1 METIVVIN
9 DRPMGLVQE
18 QQQHSGGVYVEHD
31 SVLRAN
37 LFANQGRGSF
47 ESYQSQS
54 QSHSHHHQ
62 HQHKRDDAETEKGRR
77 SLGHVAE
84 ENRFPH
90 SSQGTDNAVLSYD
103 SSKGSGHQKGA
114 SFSHEH
120 TSPPILTRFP
130 STASLTPLP
139 AVFSTEQHH
148 QQQYSPSCHH
158 DNNKNHPPSSNSSS
172 SSRHRP
178 SSKHYQQHYQEY
190 PAHPVA
196 TILSMSDSTPTVRA
210 RMSQERVMLPPNAS
224 DLSEVPADAFAEGE
238 VLEIE
243 MSDCDVWDH
252 YSSDSYSSDHI
263 RQARARCSSSTLFD
277 EARPPSGQGSYHS
290 KHDGSDSLKSSPVL
304 FHSKETLQHQ
314 QPLHYE
320 QAQQPPK
327 KQAIVFLD
335 QSSHPHHHQQQHYDQ
350 SYTTDKK
357 GSIHTQ
363 DTASTNS
370 CGDSPSWTMGARL
383 KIEPSTPVRPASG
396 HHHLNTSHQHS
407 QQQSTKGSSPL
418 TAPSTPLTPTPTEL
432 DKPTKNLMIFN
443 KIPRQWPAS
452 QETLHNH
459 YVSKANKKAPPVI
472 REFDMATAERID
484 RVINKERPLNRAA
497 KERIAAEQKEA
508 ELEARGFF
516 DPARRWKGRD
526 VYPRPANWVY
536 CRRTKNNWF
545 EKTKILADNYKL
557 FKNQVLGKG
566 HHADV
571 YKGIDLTTGQ
581 DLAIKVIYKTVNRR
595 FGFVNEDP
603 MQEVKNRRLLN
614 EAWFI
619 DYLKDG
625 PGICKMI
632 RVVETATK
640 FYFVMELAQ
649 SDLNSYSNGIN
660 MREEEIRHILKPI
673 FECLKY
679 AHSQD
684 ITHRDIKPENI
695 LLRTKKDWL
704 RNNGHTEGST
714 HLKSKS
720 SSSKANTLNT
730 LNTYTSHNTMINN
743 NHRNGHAAGL
753 RILNDSSS
761 ILSSTFANESS
772 YMDMTDDADGR
783 SSMDSS
789 TLYNFD
795 HRFDAFLADWGLAV
809 EHDCNSGRKPVGTP
823 LYAAPEVVR
832 KMKRIRRREW
842 INYRACDIWS
852 LGVTMF
858 VVASGIYPYHTHDA
872 LEAQSPPNWAALE
885 SSGMSREYI
894 AFTQRLMNLTAE
906 HRPSAAEACNDPWL
920 QG

>member
-1 METIVVIN
+1 
-9 DRPMGLVQE
+9 
-18 QQQHSGGVYVEHD
+18 
-31 SVLRAN
+31 
-37 LFANQGRGSF
+37 
-47 ESYQSQS
+47 
-54 QSHSHHHQ
+54 
-62 HQHKRDDAETEKGRR
+62 
-77 SLGHVAE
+77 
-84 ENRFPH
+84 
-90 SSQGTDNAVLSYD
+90 
-103 SSKGSGHQKGA
+103 
-114 SFSHEH
+114 
-120 TSPPILTRFP
+120 
-130 STASLTPLP
+130 
-139 AVFSTEQHH
+139 
-148 QQQYSPSCHH
+148 
-158 DNNKNHPPSSNSSS
+158 
-172 SSRHRP
+172 
-178 SSKHYQQHYQEY
+178 
-190 PAHPVA
+190 
-196 TILSMSDSTPTVRA
+196 
-210 RMSQERVMLPPNAS
+210 MLPPNAS

-243 MSDCDVWDH
+243 MSDYDVWDH
-252 YSSDSYSSDHI
+252 YSSNPYSSDRL

-277 EARPPSGQGSYHS
+277 DTHPPSGQGSYHS
-290 KHDGSDSLKSSPVL
+290 KHDSSDSPKS
-304 FHSKETLQHQ
+304 K
-314 QPLHYE
+314 
-320 QAQQPPK
+320 
-327 KQAIVFLD
+327 
-335 QSSHPHHHQQQHYDQ
+335 
-350 SYTTDKK
+350 
-357 GSIHTQ
+357 
-363 DTASTNS
+363 
-370 CGDSPSWTMGARL
+370 
-383 KIEPSTPVRPASG
+383 
-396 HHHLNTSHQHS
+396 
-407 QQQSTKGSSPL
+407 
-418 TAPSTPLTPTPTEL
+418 L

-452 QETLHNH
+452 QETLHHH
-459 YVSKANKKAPPVI
+459 YVAKASKKAPPVI
-472 REFDMATAERID
+472 KDFDMATAERID

-497 KERIAAEQKEA
+497 KERLAAEQKEA

-536 CRRTKNNWF
+536 CRHTKNNWF
-545 EKTKILADNYKL
+545 DKTKILADNYKL

-571 YKGIDLTTGQ
+571 YKGIDLSTGQ

-603 MQEVKNRRLLN
+603 LQEVKNRRLLN

-625 PGICKMI
+625 PGICKML

-679 AHSQD
+679 AHSHD

-704 RNNGHTEGST
+704 RNNGHGEGST
-714 HLKSKS
+714 QLKNKNGSKT
-720 SSSKANTLNT
+720 NTFNT
-730 LNTYTSHNTMINN
+730 LNTYTSHNTMVNSP
-743 NHRNGHAAGL
+743 HHQGGRAAAL

-772 YMDMTDDADGR
+772 YMDMDMTEDGDGR

-920 QG
+920 QV

>member
-1 METIVVIN
+1 
-9 DRPMGLVQE
+9 
-18 QQQHSGGVYVEHD
+18 
-31 SVLRAN
+31 
-37 LFANQGRGSF
+37 
-47 ESYQSQS
+47 
-54 QSHSHHHQ
+54 
-62 HQHKRDDAETEKGRR
+62 
-77 SLGHVAE
+77 
-84 ENRFPH
+84 
-90 SSQGTDNAVLSYD
+90 
-103 SSKGSGHQKGA
+103 
-114 SFSHEH
+114 
-120 TSPPILTRFP
+120 
-130 STASLTPLP
+130 
-139 AVFSTEQHH
+139 
-148 QQQYSPSCHH
+148 
-158 DNNKNHPPSSNSSS
+158 
-172 SSRHRP
+172 
-178 SSKHYQQHYQEY
+178 
-190 PAHPVA
+190 
-196 TILSMSDSTPTVRA
+196 
-210 RMSQERVMLPPNAS
+210 MLPPNAS

-252 YSSDSYSSDHI
+252 YSSNPYSSDHL

-277 EARPPSGQGSYHS
+277 DTRPPSGQGSYHS
-290 KHDGSDSLKSSPVL
+290 KYDSSDSPKSSPVL
-304 FHSKETLQHQ
+304 FHSSGTFQQQQLQYGHQ
-314 QPLHYE
+314 QRPT
-320 QAQQPPK
+320 K

-335 QSSHPHHHQQQHYDQ
+335 QSSHPLHHQQHHDQ
-350 SYTTDKK
+350 RYKADKRA
-357 GSIHTQ
+357 SIHTQ
-363 DTASTNS
+363 DTASTHS
-370 CGDSPSWTMGARL
+370 CGDSPSWAAGVRL
-383 KIEPSTPVRPASG
+383 KIEPSTPVRPLSG
-396 HHHLNTSHQHS
+396 HNHQHHYLSTSHQHS
-407 QQQSTKGSSPL
+407 QQQSTNGSSPL
-418 TAPSTPLTPTPTEL
+418 TAPTTPLTPTPAEL
-432 DKPTKNLMIFN
+432 DKPSKNLMIFN

-452 QETLHNH
+452 QETLHHH
-459 YVSKANKKAPPVI
+459 YVSKASKKVPPVI
-472 REFDMATAERID
+472 KDFDMATAERID

-497 KERIAAEQKEA
+497 KERLAAEQKEA

-536 CRRTKNNWF
+536 CRHTKNNWF
-545 EKTKILADNYKL
+545 DKTKILADNYKL

-571 YKGIDLTTGQ
+571 YKGIDLSTGQ

-595 FGFVNEDP
+595 LGFVNEDP

-625 PGICKMI
+625 PGICKML

-649 SDLNSYSNGIN
+649 SDLNSYSNGID

-679 AHSQD
+679 AHNHD

-704 RNNGHTEGST
+704 RNNGHGDGST
-714 HLKSKS
+714 HLKSKNG
-720 SSSKANTLNT
+720 SKANTLNT
-730 LNTYTSHNTMINN
+730 LNTYTSHNTMVNST
-743 NHRNGHAAGL
+743 HHQGGRAAGL
-753 RILNDSSS
+753 RILNDGSS

-772 YMDMTDDADGR
+772 YMDMDMPEDGDGR

-885 SSGMSREYI
+885 SAGMSQEYI

>member
-1 METIVVIN
+1 
-9 DRPMGLVQE
+9 
-18 QQQHSGGVYVEHD
+18 
-31 SVLRAN
+31 
-37 LFANQGRGSF
+37 
-47 ESYQSQS
+47 
-54 QSHSHHHQ
+54 
-62 HQHKRDDAETEKGRR
+62 
-77 SLGHVAE
+77 
-84 ENRFPH
+84 
-90 SSQGTDNAVLSYD
+90 
-103 SSKGSGHQKGA
+103 
-114 SFSHEH
+114 
-120 TSPPILTRFP
+120 
-130 STASLTPLP
+130 
-139 AVFSTEQHH
+139 
-148 QQQYSPSCHH
+148 
-158 DNNKNHPPSSNSSS
+158 
-172 SSRHRP
+172 
-178 SSKHYQQHYQEY
+178 
-190 PAHPVA
+190 
-196 TILSMSDSTPTVRA
+196 
-210 RMSQERVMLPPNAS
+210 
-224 DLSEVPADAFAEGE
+224 
-238 VLEIE
+238 
-243 MSDCDVWDH
+243 
-252 YSSDSYSSDHI
+252 
-263 RQARARCSSSTLFD
+263 
-277 EARPPSGQGSYHS
+277 
-290 KHDGSDSLKSSPVL
+290 
-304 FHSKETLQHQ
+304 
-314 QPLHYE
+314 
-320 QAQQPPK
+320 
-327 KQAIVFLD
+327 
-335 QSSHPHHHQQQHYDQ
+335 
-350 SYTTDKK
+350 
-357 GSIHTQ
+357 
-363 DTASTNS
+363 
-370 CGDSPSWTMGARL
+370 
-383 KIEPSTPVRPASG
+383 
-396 HHHLNTSHQHS
+396 
-407 QQQSTKGSSPL
+407 
-418 TAPSTPLTPTPTEL
+418 
-432 DKPTKNLMIFN
+432 
-443 KIPRQWPAS
+443 
-452 QETLHNH
+452 
-459 YVSKANKKAPPVI
+459 
-472 REFDMATAERID
+472 MATAERID
-484 RVINKERPLNRAA
+484 RVINKERPLSRAA
-497 KERIAAEQKEA
+497 KERLAAEQKEA

-545 EKTKILADNYKL
+545 DKTKIIADNYKL
-557 FKNQVLGKG
+557 FKSQVLGKG

-595 FGFVNEDP
+595 FGIVNEEP
-603 MQEVKNRRLLN
+603 MQEGKNRRLLN

-625 PGICKMI
+625 PGICKML

-679 AHSQD
+679 AHNHD

-704 RNNGHTEGST
+704 RNNGHGEGST
-714 HLKSKS
+714 QLKNKNGG
-720 SSSKANTLNT
+720 SKANTLNT
-730 LNTYTSHNTMINN
+730 LNTYTSHNTMVNST
-743 NHRNGHAAGL
+743 HHQGGRAAGL

-772 YMDMTDDADGR
+772 YMDMDMTEDGDGR

>member
-1 METIVVIN
+1 M
-9 DRPMGLVQE
+9 
-18 QQQHSGGVYVEHD
+18 
-31 SVLRAN
+31 
-37 LFANQGRGSF
+37 
-47 ESYQSQS
+47 
-54 QSHSHHHQ
+54 
-62 HQHKRDDAETEKGRR
+62 
-77 SLGHVAE
+77 
-84 ENRFPH
+84 
-90 SSQGTDNAVLSYD
+90 
-103 SSKGSGHQKGA
+103 
-114 SFSHEH
+114 
-120 TSPPILTRFP
+120 
-130 STASLTPLP
+130 
-139 AVFSTEQHH
+139 
-148 QQQYSPSCHH
+148 
-158 DNNKNHPPSSNSSS
+158 
-172 SSRHRP
+172 
-178 SSKHYQQHYQEY
+178 
-190 PAHPVA
+190 
-196 TILSMSDSTPTVRA
+196 
-210 RMSQERVMLPPNAS
+210 
-224 DLSEVPADAFAEGE
+224 
-238 VLEIE
+238 
-243 MSDCDVWDH
+243 
-252 YSSDSYSSDHI
+252 
-263 RQARARCSSSTLFD
+263 
-277 EARPPSGQGSYHS
+277 
-290 KHDGSDSLKSSPVL
+290 
-304 FHSKETLQHQ
+304 
-314 QPLHYE
+314 
-320 QAQQPPK
+320 
-327 KQAIVFLD
+327 
-335 QSSHPHHHQQQHYDQ
+335 
-350 SYTTDKK
+350 
-357 GSIHTQ
+357 
-363 DTASTNS
+363 
-370 CGDSPSWTMGARL
+370 
-383 KIEPSTPVRPASG
+383 
-396 HHHLNTSHQHS
+396 
-407 QQQSTKGSSPL
+407 
-418 TAPSTPLTPTPTEL
+418 
-432 DKPTKNLMIFN
+432 FN

-452 QETLHNH
+452 QETLHHH
-459 YVSKANKKAPPVI
+459 YMAKANKKAPLVI
-472 REFDMATAERID
+472 KEFDMATAERID
-484 RVINKERPLNRAA
+484 RVINKDRPMNRAA
-497 KERIAAEQKEA
+497 KERLAAEQKEA
-508 ELEARGFF
+508 ELETRGFF

-536 CRRTKNNWF
+536 CRHTKNNWF
-545 EKTKILADNYKL
+545 DKTKILADSYKL

-595 FGFVNEDP
+595 LGFVNEDP

-679 AHSQD
+679 AHAQD

-704 RNNGHTEGST
+704 RNNGHGEGSM
-714 HLKSKS
+714 KNKNG
-720 SSSKANTLNT
+720 SKANTLNT
-730 LNTYTSHNTMINN
+730 LNTYTTTVN
-743 NHRNGHAAGL
+743 NHHHQGRAAGL
-753 RILNDSSS
+753 RILNDNSS

-894 AFTQRLMNLTAE
+894 AFTQKLMNLTAE

>member
-1 METIVVIN
+1 
-9 DRPMGLVQE
+9 
-18 QQQHSGGVYVEHD
+18 
-31 SVLRAN
+31 
-37 LFANQGRGSF
+37 
-47 ESYQSQS
+47 
-54 QSHSHHHQ
+54 
-62 HQHKRDDAETEKGRR
+62 
-77 SLGHVAE
+77 
-84 ENRFPH
+84 
-90 SSQGTDNAVLSYD
+90 
-103 SSKGSGHQKGA
+103 
-114 SFSHEH
+114 
-120 TSPPILTRFP
+120 
-130 STASLTPLP
+130 
-139 AVFSTEQHH
+139 
-148 QQQYSPSCHH
+148 
-158 DNNKNHPPSSNSSS
+158 
-172 SSRHRP
+172 
-178 SSKHYQQHYQEY
+178 
-190 PAHPVA
+190 
-196 TILSMSDSTPTVRA
+196 MSDSTLPSLPTVRA
-210 RMSQERVMLPPNAS
+210 HANRDKVMLPPNNS
-224 DLSEVPADAFAEGE
+224 DLSEAPADTFAEGE

-243 MSDCDVWDH
+243 MSECDVWDR
-252 YSSDSYSSDHI
+252 YSANPYSIHI
-263 RQARARCSSSTLFD
+263 RQARTRCSSSTLFD
-277 EARPPSGQGSYHS
+277 ESRPNSDQGNYTT
-290 KHDGSDSLKSSPVL
+290 KHDSAESPKSSPIHR
-304 FHSKETLQHQ
+304 HSTETFQFEQ
-314 QPLHYE
+314 Q
-320 QAQQPPK
+320 QQQQQQQQLPK
-327 KQAIVFLD
+327 KQAITFLD
-335 QSSHPHHHQQQHYDQ
+335 KASHPHHQQYYDQ
-350 SYTTDKK
+350 NYKADKK
-357 GSIHTQ
+357 STHPSDSIHTQ
-363 DTASTNS
+363 DTASIHS
-370 CGDSPSWTMGARL
+370 CADSPSWSTGARL
-383 KIEPSTPVRPASG
+383 KIEPSTPVRPVSG
-396 HHHLNTSHQHS
+396 HHHHRHLASHQHNQQQQQQQ

-418 TAPSTPLTPTPTEL
+418 NTPTTPLTPTPAEL

-452 QETLHNH
+452 QETLHHN
-459 YVSKANKKAPPVI
+459 YVAKSHKKAPPVI
-472 REFDMATAERID
+472 KEFDMATAERID
-484 RVINKERPLNRAA
+484 RVINKERPLSRAA
-497 KERIAAEQKEA
+497 KERLAAEQKEA

-526 VYPRPANWVY
+526 VYPRPANWIY

-545 EKTKILADNYKL
+545 EKTKIIADNYKL

-571 YKGIDLTTGQ
+571 YKGVDLTTGQ

-595 FGFVNEDP
+595 LGFVNEDP

-614 EAWFI
+614 EAWFV

-625 PGICKMI
+625 PGICKML

-679 AHSQD
+679 AHSHD

-704 RNNGHTEGST
+704 RNNGHNDISQKG
-714 HLKSKS
+714 KSGGNG
-720 SSSKANTLNT
+720 SKANTLNT
-730 LNTYTSHNTMINN
+730 LNTYTGHNNL
-743 NHRNGHAAGL
+743 HRQNGRSPGL

-772 YMDMTDDADGR
+772 YMDMDMDMTDDADGR

-906 HRPSAAEACNDPWL
+906 LRPSAAEACNDPWL

>member
-1 METIVVIN
+1 M
-9 DRPMGLVQE
+9 
-18 QQQHSGGVYVEHD
+18 S
-31 SVLRAN
+31 
-37 LFANQGRGSF
+37 
-47 ESYQSQS
+47 
-54 QSHSHHHQ
+54 
-62 HQHKRDDAETEKGRR
+62 RD
-77 SLGHVAE
+77 
-84 ENRFPH
+84 
-90 SSQGTDNAVLSYD
+90 
-103 SSKGSGHQKGA
+103 
-114 SFSHEH
+114 
-120 TSPPILTRFP
+120 
-130 STASLTPLP
+130 
-139 AVFSTEQHH
+139 
-148 QQQYSPSCHH
+148 
-158 DNNKNHPPSSNSSS
+158 
-172 SSRHRP
+172 
-178 SSKHYQQHYQEY
+178 
-190 PAHPVA
+190 
-196 TILSMSDSTPTVRA
+196 
-210 RMSQERVMLPPNAS
+210 RVMLPPNGS

-252 YSSDSYSSDHI
+252 YSSNPYSSAHM

-277 EARPPSGQGSYHS
+277 ETRPSSGQGSYHS
-290 KHDGSDSLKSSPVL
+290 KNDGSDSPNSSPVH
-304 FHSKETLQHQ
+304 FHSTGTFHHQ
-314 QPLHYE
+314 QQQNQLHYE
-320 QAQQPPK
+320 QAQQSPK

-335 QSSHPHHHQQQHYDQ
+335 QSSHPHHQQQHYDQ
-350 SYTTDKK
+350 GYKSDKK

-363 DTASTNS
+363 DTASTHS
-370 CGDSPSWTMGARL
+370 CGDSPSWTTGARL
-383 KIEPSTPVRPASG
+383 KIEPSTPVRPVSG
-396 HHHLNTSHQHS
+396 HHHHHLSTSHQHS
-407 QQQSTKGSSPL
+407 QSTKGSSQL
-418 TAPSTPLTPTPTEL
+418 TAPTTPLTPTPAEL

-452 QETLHNH
+452 QETLHHH
-459 YVSKANKKAPPVI
+459 YVAKASKKAPPVI
-472 REFDMATAERID
+472 KEFDMATAERID

-497 KERIAAEQKEA
+497 KERLAAEQKEA

-516 DPARRWKGRD
+516 DPAHRWKGRD

-545 EKTKILADNYKL
+545 DKTKILADNYKL
-557 FKNQVLGKG
+557 FKSQVLGKG

-571 YKGIDLTTGQ
+571 YKGIDLSTGQ

-595 FGFVNEDP
+595 FGLVNEDP

-704 RNNGHTEGST
+704 RNNGHAEGPT
-714 HLKSKS
+714 HMKSKNG
-720 SSSKANTLNT
+720 SKANTLNT
-730 LNTYTSHNTMINN
+730 LNTYTSHNTMVNN
-743 NHRNGHAAGL
+743 NHHNGRTAAL

-783 SSMDSS
+783 SSIDSS

-858 VVASGIYPYHTHDA
+858 VVASGMYPYHTHDA